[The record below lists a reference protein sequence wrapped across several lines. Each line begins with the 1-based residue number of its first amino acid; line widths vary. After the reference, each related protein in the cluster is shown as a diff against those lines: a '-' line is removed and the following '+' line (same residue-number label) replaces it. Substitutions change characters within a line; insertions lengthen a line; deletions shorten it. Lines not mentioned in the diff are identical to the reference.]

1 MTQSDWQN
9 DVLRDLLRRTQAQ
22 LGGEVTDMAPADGP
36 GSGVPGQGAE
46 GPSSGVPGRGAARSA
61 DSDAAERGP
70 ATAGEAEASV
80 APAPGRDPLPR
91 RRPNTAPSPDAGPG
105 PSPSPPLDP
114 DDHAADAPEPRSATP
129 AARRTA
135 SLAARLAAGRAERPT
150 PPTDAVA
157 STAPDP
163 TKPTDE
169 STGAAAPLHA
179 PAPAAP
185 TSLLKADIADAEPT
199 PEPSPDA
206 PADAL
211 PTRKPPAPKPRTDST
226 GTSAI
231 RNVSIEIQKKAAP
244 TPIAPATN
252 TDTAPGPGA
261 STHTPEPQAP
271 TPTIPAAITDTTP
284 TPGTATHTPAP
295 HTHEAPAHLPVP
307 HAPTPIAPTP
317 LPAPAHTT
325 DATPAPDAPIHTPA
339 PTPPPNTPASHLP
352 HVGPPPSALPAP
364 YTPAAEP
371 PSGPAAPPAPTAPTG
386 LPAPYH
392 PAPVPGAQPYPPTP
406 HTPVTLNSGARNP
419 RLPAFTPESVPTV
432 DPRLAGAAG
441 RAQHGD
447 TMARRTGHSLR
458 RLASSAAQGGSE
470 ETRLARELQQPVAN
484 GRVIAVTSI
493 RGGVGKTTVSALLA
507 RTLNHYRHDPVLA
520 LEADAA
526 LGTLPVR
533 LGAESVRW
541 SCPDLAQILKPSMQ
555 LIDVTGYLVPVTDGG
570 WLLPA
575 SQGRV
580 GAPLDVRTYRT
591 VSLALRRHFAM
602 TVVDC
607 ETLPGEVARTAMD
620 TAHARVVVAPMTVE
634 GVGGTRVVL
643 DWLAQLPKAALASTV
658 VALTSSAPD
667 MTLDLKAATAHL
679 RETGVAVVH
688 LPYDRHLAAGGPI
701 RTALL
706 SEATRRAATG
716 LAAEAVQRAA
726 R

>member
-9 DVLRDLLRRTQAQ
+9 NVLRDLLRQTQAQ
-22 LGGEVTDMAPADGP
+22 LGGEGGEMTASDMSSSEVAGRGA
-36 GSGVPGQGAE
+36 GAE
-46 GPSSGVPGRGAARSA
+46 G
-61 DSDAAERGP
+61 AAEP
-70 ATAGEAEASV
+70 SV
-80 APAPGRDPLPR
+80 APPPAPGRAPLPR
-91 RRPNTAPSPDAGPG
+91 RRPNTSPSPDAGPG

-114 DDHAADAPEPRSATP
+114 DDDAAGEPISPTATP
-129 AARRTA
+129 APRRTA
-135 SLAARLAAGRAERPT
+135 SLAARLAAGRADRPT
-150 PPTDAVA
+150 PPTDADAVPVPAA
-157 STAPDP
+157 ST
-163 TKPTDE
+163 
-169 STGAAAPLHA
+169 
-179 PAPAAP
+179 
-185 TSLLKADIADAEPT
+185 
-199 PEPSPDA
+199 DA
-206 PADAL
+206 PADAP
-211 PTRKPPAPKPRTDST
+211 PTPKPLAPKPGPGST
-226 GTSAI
+226 GTSPI
-231 RNVSIEIQKKAAP
+231 PNVSIEIDKKA
-244 TPIAPATN
+244 
-252 TDTAPGPGA
+252 
-261 STHTPEPQAP
+261 
-271 TPTIPAAITDTTP
+271 TP
-284 TPGTATHTPAP
+284 TPAPPPDITDAVPVLVAATHS
-295 HTHEAPAHLPVP
+295 
-307 HAPTPIAPTP
+307 
-317 LPAPAHTT
+317 
-325 DATPAPDAPIHTPA
+325 PAPDAPTPVPQADIRDAA
-339 PTPPPNTPASHLP
+339 PTPDAPAPPPNPPASHLP
-352 HVGPPPSALPAP
+352 SAPPPSGLPAP
-364 YTPAAEP
+364 YTPA
-371 PSGPAAPPAPTAPTG
+371 PAPTPQPHA
-386 LPAPYH
+386 PAPH
-392 PAPVPGAQPYPPTP
+392 PPVAPNPR
-406 HTPVTLNSGARNP
+406 SRNP

-432 DPRLAGAAG
+432 DPRLAGALG

-447 TMARRTGHSLR
+447 TVARRTGHSLR
-458 RLASSAAQGGSE
+458 RLASSAAPGVSE
-470 ETRLARELQQPVAN
+470 ETRLAREVQQPVAN
-484 GRVIAVTSI
+484 GRVVAVTSI

-541 SCPDLAQILKPSMQ
+541 SCPDLAQILKPSMR
-555 LIDVTGYLVPVTDGG
+555 LTDVTGYLVPVTDGG

-580 GAPLDVRTYRT
+580 GAPLDIRTYRT
-591 VSLALRRHFAM
+591 VSLALRRYFAV

>member
-1 MTQSDWQN
+1 MSIEIDKK
-9 DVLRDLLRRTQAQ
+9 
-22 LGGEVTDMAPADGP
+22 
-36 GSGVPGQGAE
+36 
-46 GPSSGVPGRGAARSA
+46 
-61 DSDAAERGP
+61 
-70 ATAGEAEASV
+70 AT
-80 APAPGRDPLPR
+80 
-91 RRPNTAPSPDAGPG
+91 
-105 PSPSPPLDP
+105 
-114 DDHAADAPEPRSATP
+114 
-129 AARRTA
+129 
-135 SLAARLAAGRAERPT
+135 PT
-150 PPTDAVA
+150 PPPPPPPPPDITDAV
-157 STAPDP
+157 PVLV
-163 TKPTDE
+163 
-169 STGAAAPLHA
+169 AA
-179 PAPAAP
+179 
-185 TSLLKADIADAEPT
+185 
-199 PEPSPDA
+199 
-206 PADAL
+206 
-211 PTRKPPAPKPRTDST
+211 TRS
-226 GTSAI
+226 
-231 RNVSIEIQKKAAP
+231 
-244 TPIAPATN
+244 
-252 TDTAPGPGA
+252 
-261 STHTPEPQAP
+261 
-271 TPTIPAAITDTTP
+271 
-284 TPGTATHTPAP
+284 
-295 HTHEAPAHLPVP
+295 
-307 HAPTPIAPTP
+307 
-317 LPAPAHTT
+317 
-325 DATPAPDAPIHTPA
+325 PAPDAPTPVPQADITDAVPVLVAATHSPAPDA
-339 PTPPPNTPASHLP
+339 PTPVPQADIRDAAPTPNAPAPPPNPPASHLP
-352 HVGPPPSALPAP
+352 SAPPLSGLPTP
-364 YTPAAEP
+364 YTPAPAP
-371 PSGPAAPPAPTAPTG
+371 TLQPHSPAPHPPAAPSPRSR
-386 LPAPYH
+386 
-392 PAPVPGAQPYPPTP
+392 
-406 HTPVTLNSGARNP
+406 NS

-432 DPRLAGAAG
+432 DPRLTGALG

-447 TMARRTGHSLR
+447 TVAKRTGHSLR
-458 RLASSAAQGGSE
+458 RLASSAAPGASE
-470 ETRLARELQQPVAN
+470 ETRLAREVQQPVAN
-484 GRVIAVTSI
+484 GRVVAVTSI

-541 SCPDLAQILKPSMQ
+541 SCPDLAQILKPSMR
-555 LIDVTGYLVPVTDGG
+555 LTDVTGYLVPVTDGG

-591 VSLALRRHFAM
+591 VSLALRRYFAV

-716 LAAEAVQRAA
+716 LGAEAVQRAA

>member
-1 MTQSDWQN
+1 MTQNDWQN
-9 DVLRDLLRRTQAQ
+9 NVLRDLLRQTQAQ
-22 LGGEVTDMAPADGP
+22 LGGEGGGMTASEVP
-36 GSGVPGQGAE
+36 GSGPAGQDSGA
-46 GPSSGVPGRGAARSA
+46 G
-61 DSDAAERGP
+61 
-70 ATAGEAEASV
+70 GEAETSV
-80 APAPGRDPLPR
+80 ARPPAPGRARLPR

-114 DDHAADAPEPRSATP
+114 DGDATDEPTPRTVTPEPRRASAP
-129 AARRTA
+129 APRRAA
-135 SLAARLAAGRAERPT
+135 SLAARMAAGRAERPT
-150 PPTDAVA
+150 PPTDA
-157 STAPDP
+157 
-163 TKPTDE
+163 TDANA
-169 STGAAAPLHA
+169 TLAVPA
-179 PAPAAP
+179 PAPAPGAP
-185 TSLLKADIADAEPT
+185 TSLLKADVTDAAPV
-199 PEPSPDA
+199 PEASTDGPGDA
-206 PADAL
+206 PAAAE
-211 PTRKPPAPKPRTDST
+211 PPAPETRPMST
-226 GTSAI
+226 GSSAI
-231 RNVSIEIQKKAAP
+231 PNVSIEIQTKA
-244 TPIAPATN
+244 
-252 TDTAPGPGA
+252 
-261 STHTPEPQAP
+261 
-271 TPTIPAAITDTTP
+271 TP
-284 TPGTATHTPAP
+284 TPVPPAEITDARPSTP
-295 HTHEAPAHLPVP
+295 V
-307 HAPTPIAPTP
+307 
-317 LPAPAHTT
+317 T
-325 DATPAPDAPIHTPA
+325 DATPPAPVTTTDTPTASTPTPTPQANVTDATPPAPSAPVHTPA
-339 PTPPPNTPASHLP
+339 PTPPPSTPSSPL
-352 HVGPPPSALPAP
+352 PSAPAP
-364 YTPAAEP
+364 
-371 PSGPAAPPAPTAPTG
+371 SG
-386 LPAPYH
+386 LPAPYA
-392 PAPVPGAQPYPPTP
+392 PAPAPAPQP
-406 HTPVTLNSGARNP
+406 HTPAVAPHSRSRNS
-419 RLPAFTPESVPTV
+419 RLPAVTPESVPTV
-432 DPRLAGAAG
+432 DPRLAGALG

-447 TMARRTGHSLR
+447 TVARRTGRSLR
-458 RLASSAAQGGSE
+458 RLASSAAQEVSE

-484 GRVIAVTSI
+484 GRVVAVTSI

-555 LIDVTGYLVPVTDGG
+555 LTDVTGYLVPVTDGG

-591 VSLALRRHFAM
+591 LSLALRRYFAV

-643 DWLAQLPKAALASTV
+643 DWLAQLPKAALAATV

-726 R
+726 AAR